1 MHVLPQREKFTVQLP
16 CSCMTDSVLGGCEKH
31 ECLTCREQTKRDG
44 WLDRFLTHGVY
55 LEFLPRHRLC
65 VIWKVQ
71 NPRA

>member
-1 MHVLPQREKFTVQLP
+1 M
-16 CSCMTDSVLGGCEKH
+16 MDSVLGGREKH
-31 ECLTCREQTKRDG
+31 ECLTCREQTKQDG